1 MPLRVTCFA
10 LATCLLGCV
19 TQTDKMDS
27 AIYSATLTDQPDNAT
42 RDLIRTYV
50 FDTLGPDY
58 IVDVGTLTRTDRLT
72 AQDRGRGSAIG
83 QQVLVPDVVFRLEL
97 TETEQ
102 GSICRLVPDAQV
114 GDAPVLL
121 FPPDILC
128 RRLPNEI

>member
-19 TQTDKMDS
+19 TQADTMDS

-42 RDLIRTYV
+42 RDLIRTYA

-83 QQVLVPDVVFRLEL
+83 QPVLVPDVVFRLEL

-121 FPPDILC
+121 LPPDIRC